1 MLADTVDIP
10 VALHL
15 DHCNDIEVIKRCI
28 DAGWTSVM
36 FDGSAMPFQQNL
48 AKSLEVY
55 KLTEAAGIGLEA
67 EMGAIGGVED
77 DKFVAEDKALLAN
90 FDECVAFCKEMPK
103 LAVFAPAIGTAH
115 GFYKGVPKIAYDLL
129 KKITA
134 AIDIPIA
141 LHGGTGLSQEQFDR
155 CIAGGCAKVNISTM
169 HKHCFIDGFVKLKQ
183 EKPKL
188 EEPLPFIQS
197 QYEAMKADVMDMV
210 RAFESAGKA
219 PVGDSGH
226 GRAMTAAGMQALI
239 FDCDGV
245 LVDTERDGHR
255 VAFNK
260 AFADLGIDTEWSVER
275 YGELLKIA
283 GGKERMTR
291 AFRRN
296 ALAGRRRRPRRRSS
310 RSCMSA
316 RPRSS
321 WN

>member
-1 MLADTVDIP
+1 MPLISMRPLLKQAQAGKYGVAAYNMIDYNSARSIIEGAAQLEAPGIVQVSVQTVKHWGYKPVASWVGMLADTVDIP

-48 AKSLEVY
+48 GKSLEVY

-90 FDECVAFCKEMPK
+90 YDECVAFCKEMPK

-115 GFYKGVPKIAYDLL
+115 GFYKGEPKIAYDLL
-129 KKITA
+129 RKITA
-134 AIDIPIA
+134 AIEIPIA
-141 LHGGTGLSQEQFDR
+141 LHGGTGLTQEQVDR

-210 RAFESAGKA
+210 RAFKSAGKA
-219 PVGDSGH
+219 PAAKA
-226 GRAMTAAGMQALI
+226 AMAA
-239 FDCDGV
+239 
-245 LVDTERDGHR
+245 
-255 VAFNK
+255 K
-260 AFADLGIDTEWSVER
+260 
-275 YGELLKIA
+275 
-283 GGKERMTR
+283 
-291 AFRRN
+291 
-296 ALAGRRRRPRRRSS
+296 
-310 RSCMSA
+310 
-316 RPRSS
+316 
-321 WN
+321 